1 MLRRAA
7 FAALGLGVAVTV
19 VLCVAR
25 APAPVQ
31 FFNYHG
37 MCEASAAVAVD
48 ASRFLVA
55 DDQDSILRLYERGK
69 PEPISPPRDLA
80 EALGVPKQFTGKD
93 RKTDIEGAAAIG
105 SRIYW
110 ITGHAERWRTQ
121 RLFFA
126 TDFLDEGGTW
136 DVKPVGTPYRGLRE
150 DLLADNASIG
160 YIDNPELRDSDA
172 ANGFN
177 IEGLAVAPDGKHLLI
192 GLRNPVV
199 KRKALVVPLENPND
213 VLLKGIPPKFGKII
227 PLHLDGR
234 GIRSIDRVG
243 DRYLIIAGSV
253 RDEPGHSLYWWSGS
267 RKKAPTLVH
276 HRIGLPGDDFRPEA
290 LFAIP
295 GTDKAQLLG
304 DDGNVGARD
313 AECRNAEQKDKKL
326 QHQHRALRRGVCEGT

>member
-7 FAALGLGVAVTV
+7 FAALGLGVAIIV
-19 VLCVAR
+19 VVCVAR
-25 APAPVQ
+25 APLPVQ
-31 FFNYHG
+31 YFDYHG

-69 PEPISPPRDLA
+69 PEPIPPQRDLA
-80 EALGVPKQFTGKD
+80 EALGVPRQFTGKD

-105 SRIYW
+105 NRIYW
-110 ITGHAERWRTQ
+110 ITGHAERWLTQ

-126 TDFLDEGGTW
+126 TDFLDDGGTW
-136 DVKPVGTPYRGLRE
+136 NVKPVGTPYRGLRE
-150 DLLADNASIG
+150 DLLGDKATIG

-199 KRKALVVPLENPND
+199 KGKALVVPLENPND
-213 VLLKGIPPKFGKII
+213 VLLEGVPPKFGRII
-227 PLHLDGR
+227 PLPLDGH

-243 DRYLIIAGSV
+243 DRYLIIAGAV
-253 RDEPGHSLYWWSGS
+253 RDEPGHSLYWWSGN
-267 RKKAPTLVH
+267 REDRPTIARY
-276 HRIGLPGDDFRPEA
+276 RIGLPGDDFRPEA

-295 GTDKAQLLG
+295 DTNKVQLLG
-304 DDGNVGARD
+304 DDGNVGTRD
-313 AECRNAEQKDKKL
+313 AECRKAPQENKKL
-326 QHQHRALRRGVCEGT
+326 RSSIITP

>member
-25 APAPVQ
+25 APMPVQ
-31 FFNYHG
+31 FFDYHA

-69 PEPISPPRDLA
+69 PEPISPQKDLA

-105 SRIYW
+105 NRIYW

-126 TDFLDEGGTW
+126 TDFLGEGGTW
-136 DVKPVGTPYRGLRE
+136 DVKPVGTPYRSLRE
-150 DLLADNASIG
+150 DLLGDKATVG

-177 IEGLAVAPDGKHLLI
+177 IEGLAVAPDGKQLLI
-192 GLRNPVV
+192 GLRNPVA
-199 KRKALVVPLENPND
+199 KGKALVVPLENPND
-213 VLLKGIPPKFGKII
+213 VLLKGVPPKFGKII
-227 PLHLDGR
+227 ALHLDGH

-243 DRYLIIAGSV
+243 DRYLIVAGAV

-267 RKKAPTLVH
+267 RKKAPTLVR

-304 DDGNVGARD
+304 DDGNVDARG
-313 AECRNAEQKDKKL
+313 AECRKSAQENKKL
-326 QHQHRALRRGVCEGT
+326 RSIIITP